1 MRHAETAVQFPEKVI
16 EAAIRDEIA
25 RAPADRPLTKSGWRP
40 EVNSLVVVMVTLRVE
55 RELGITLPETAMPAG
70 GFDDA
75 EACVRGILL
84 QCRVLWAEK
93 QRQEGEQV
101 S

>member
-1 MRHAETAVQFPEKVI
+1 MEFPEKVI

-25 RAPADRPLTKSGWRP
+25 RAPVDRPPTKGGWRP
-40 EVNSLVVVMVTLRVE
+40 EVDSLVVVMVTLRVE
-55 RELGITLPETAMPAG
+55 RELGISLPETSMPAG

-75 EACVRGILL
+75 EACVRSILS
-84 QCRVLWAEK
+84 QCRALWTEK
-93 QRQEGEQV
+93 QRQKGEQV

>member
-1 MRHAETAVQFPEKVI
+1 MQFPEKVI

-25 RAPADRPLTKSGWRP
+25 RAPADRPSTKSGWRP
-40 EVNSLVVVMVTLRVE
+40 EVDSLVVVMVTLRVE
-55 RELGITLPETAMPAG
+55 RELGINLPETVMPPG

-75 EACVRGILL
+75 ETCVRSILA
-84 QCRVLWAEK
+84 QCRTLWSEK

>member
-1 MRHAETAVQFPEKVI
+1 MQFPEKLI

-25 RAPADRPLTKSGWRP
+25 RAPTDRPPTKGGWRP
-40 EVNSLVVVMVTLRVE
+40 EVDSLVVVMVTLRVE
-55 RELGITLPETAMPAG
+55 RELGINLPEAAMPPG
-70 GFDDA
+70 GFDDV
-75 EACVRGILL
+75 ETCVRSILA
-84 QCRVLWAEK
+84 QCRMLWTEK

>member
-1 MRHAETAVQFPEKVI
+1 MQFPENVI

-25 RAPADRPLTKSGWRP
+25 RAPTDRPPTKGGWRP
-40 EVNSLVVVMVTLRVE
+40 EVDSLVVVMVALRVE
-55 RELGITLPETAMPAG
+55 RELGISLPEAAMPPG

-75 EACVRGILL
+75 ETCVRSILAL
-84 QCRVLWAEK
+84 CRALWTEK

>member
-1 MRHAETAVQFPEKVI
+1 MEFPEKVI

-25 RAPADRPLTKSGWRP
+25 RAPADRPPTKGGWRP
-40 EVNSLVVVMVTLRVE
+40 EVDSLVVVMVTLRVE
-55 RELGITLPETAMPAG
+55 RELGISLPETAMPAG

-75 EACVRGILL
+75 EVCVRSILS
-84 QCRVLWAEK
+84 QCRALWTKK
-93 QRQEGEQV
+93 QRQKGEQV

>member
-1 MRHAETAVQFPEKVI
+1 MQFPEKMI

-25 RAPADRPLTKSGWRP
+25 RAPADRPPSKDGWRP
-40 EVNSLVVVMVTLRVE
+40 EVDSLVVVMVALRVE
-55 RELGITLPETAMPAG
+55 RELGISMPETAMPAG
-70 GFDDA
+70 GFDDV
-75 EACVRGILL
+75 ESCVHSILS
-84 QCRVLWAEK
+84 QSRALWAEK

>member
-1 MRHAETAVQFPEKVI
+1 MEFPEKVI

-25 RAPADRPLTKSGWRP
+25 RAPTDRPLTKSGWRP
-40 EVNSLVVVMVTLRVE
+40 EVDSLVVVMVTLRVE
-55 RELGITLPETAMPAG
+55 RELGISLPETAMPTG

-75 EACVRGILL
+75 ETCVRSILL
-84 QCRVLWAEK
+84 RCRTLWREK
-93 QRQEGEQV
+93 QQQEGEQV

>member
-1 MRHAETAVQFPEKVI
+1 MQFPEKVI

-25 RAPADRPLTKSGWRP
+25 RAPADRPPAKGGWRP
-40 EVNSLVVVMVTLRVE
+40 EVDSLVVVMVTLRVE
-55 RELGITLPETAMPAG
+55 RELDISLPESAMPPG

-75 EACVRGILL
+75 ETCVRSILA
-84 QCRVLWAEK
+84 QCRMLWTEK